1 MTVSELMDKL
11 SKMPKDKEVL
21 IFTFIDYENTPC
33 GEFYESISGVIEDK
47 NSVVISHE

>member
-11 SKMPKDKEVL
+11 SKMSKYKEVL
-21 IFTFIDYENTPC
+21 IFTLIDYENPPC

-47 NSVVISHE
+47 NWVVISHE